1 MAAYLYEVIN
11 YSFISPGLYDRIMLP
26 ADSYLRNYIRLANPL
41 SEEQSVMRTLL
52 LPGLLENVSK
62 NLARRNQNLNFFEMG
77 AVFYPAPERLPREV
91 LKLGAIVAGRVELNW
106 LKNEVPMDFYYLKGI
121 VEILFHELGIRDYT
135 FVAAEKPYFHPGRTA
150 RIMCRGEEIGFM
162 GEVHPLVL
170 ENFDIGEKACA
181 FELDVNTLFK
191 LKGKKSMVEQI
202 AKYPAIQRD
211 IAVLLKEETKAS
223 EAIKVIKD
231 SASELL
237 QEVIVF
243 DIYTGEQVPEGYKS
257 AAFRL
262 TFQSMERTLKEKEIN
277 SLIDRILASLDQ
289 ELKARLR

>member
-1 MAAYLYEVIN
+1 
-11 YSFISPGLYDRIMLP
+11 
-26 ADSYLRNYIRLANPL
+26 
-41 SEEQSVMRTLL
+41 
-52 LPGLLENVSK
+52 
-62 NLARRNQNLNFFEMG
+62 
-77 AVFYPAPERLPREV
+77 
-91 LKLGAIVAGRVELNW
+91 
-106 LKNEVPMDFYYLKGI
+106 
-121 VEILFHELGIRDYT
+121 
-135 FVAAEKPYFHPGRTA
+135 
-150 RIMCRGEEIGFM
+150 
-162 GEVHPLVL
+162 
-170 ENFDIGEKACA
+170 
-181 FELDVNTLFK
+181 
-191 LKGKKSMVEQI
+191 MVEQI

-262 TFQSMERTLKEKEIN
+262 TFQSMERTLKENEIN

>member
-121 VEILFHELGIRDYT
+121 VEIIFHEMGIRDYT
-135 FVAAEKPYFHPGRTA
+135 FV
-150 RIMCRGEEIGFM
+150 C
-162 GEVHPLVL
+162 
-170 ENFDIGEKACA
+170 C
-181 FELDVNTLFK
+181 
-191 LKGKKSMVEQI
+191 
-202 AKYPAIQRD
+202 
-211 IAVLLKEETKAS
+211 
-223 EAIKVIKD
+223 
-231 SASELL
+231 
-237 QEVIVF
+237 
-243 DIYTGEQVPEGYKS
+243 
-257 AAFRL
+257 
-262 TFQSMERTLKEKEIN
+262 
-277 SLIDRILASLDQ
+277 
-289 ELKARLR
+289 